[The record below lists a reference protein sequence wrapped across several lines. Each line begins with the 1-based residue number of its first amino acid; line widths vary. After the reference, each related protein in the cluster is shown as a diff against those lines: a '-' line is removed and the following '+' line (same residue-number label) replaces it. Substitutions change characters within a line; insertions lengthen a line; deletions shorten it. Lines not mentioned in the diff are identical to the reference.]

1 MSKTDIWMPLYIA
14 DYLADTTRLTTEQ
27 HGAYLLLIMD
37 YWRNGPLP
45 DDDGALSQITRMQ
58 PAAWKKNRAM
68 LVRLFRIEAGEWR
81 HKRIDEELI
90 EAAANAKKF
99 ADRAKKAAAKRW
111 EKPSLPDASSNASS
125 TPKAMLDQ
133 CTSPSPTPVNP
144 SKQPP
149 PVTDRE
155 SGAKKAVVAAVPSA
169 DIAIPE
175 TPTTEG
181 HWMVWFNREAGTQ
194 FDASSR
200 FDRSDLWPIFGRWC
214 KAGITQQQMRVAIQT
229 AQETATAPIANLP
242 KYVDRVLANSQT
254 PQRISYSDQSK
265 LAASRAIFGT
275 EIEGEQHGQSNRIID
290 VTPTVTEIGSSQDF
304 SGDARK
310 LRQPVL
316 ESVEDRTDHPG
327 RH

>member
-1 MSKTDIWMPLYIA
+1 MSKPDIWMPLYIA

-58 PAAWKKNRAM
+58 PAAWKKNRVM
-68 LVRLFRIEAGEWR
+68 LVRLFRIEDGEWR

-111 EKPSLPDASSNASS
+111 EKPSLQNASSNASS
-125 TPKAMLDQ
+125 TPKAMPDQ
-133 CTSPSPTPVNP
+133 CTSPSPSHVNP
-144 SKQPP
+144 GKQPP

-181 HWMVWFNREAGTQ
+181 HWMVWFNRETGTQ
-194 FDASSR
+194 FDATSR

-254 PQRISYSDQSK
+254 PQRISHSDQSK

-290 VTPTVTEIGSSQDF
+290 VTPTVTEIGSGQDF